1 MSEFHYALGLD
12 IGIGS
17 VGWAVLRNQPN
28 GEPDRIQDLGVRIF
42 DKAEQPKTGASLA
55 APRRDAKKRR
65 RRLRRHRHR
74 LERIRYLMEQRG
86 IMPGCGY
93 SGHVCRRRL
102 PKIALPAAR

>member
-55 APRRDAKKRR
+55 APRRDARSAR
-65 RRLRRHRHR
+65 RRLRRHRASQQHTAQQPCGQPDSGLFHR
-74 LERIRYLMEQRG
+74 
-86 IMPGCGY
+86 
-93 SGHVCRRRL
+93 
-102 PKIALPAAR
+102 